1 MEMFDEIRKT
11 IQAYFDHAE
20 KLLANDDSI
29 SLIEFELTI
38 NLFNAARSNALAAID
53 LMQNAMENE

>member
-1 MEMFDEIRKT
+1 MFDEIRAT
-11 IQAYFDHAE
+11 VNGYFDHAE
-20 KLLANDDSI
+20 KQLANDESI
-29 SLIEFELTI
+29 SLIEFELTL

>member
-1 MEMFDEIRKT
+1 MFDEIRAT
-11 IQAYFDHAE
+11 VNSYFDHAE
-20 KLLANDDSI
+20 KQLANDESI
-29 SLIEFELTI
+29 SLIEFELTL